1 MIANQPAL
9 IRREL
14 WEHRS
19 IYVTPAAIAVIVT
32 LGVLATLML
41 ASGFAKELDV
51 AIFGAQN
58 LAGDVERR
66 AALTGFFVGTSW
78 VFLVALMFL
87 TVFYSLDSLYA
98 ERKDKSI
105 LFWRSMPAT
114 DAETVISK
122 LLTAAIVIPAITA
135 VGIWATHLVNLIV
148 TSLWVSAKGG
158 DAGVLIWGS
167 VPILDNWLAALIVVV
182 ASGLWMSP
190 FIAWFLFVSTWA
202 KRMPILMAF
211 MPPIIL
217 GLLEWIVFRTQYFLT
232 TIGDRGDMTPL
243 FHSMSLERFFEE
255 EQWRDGVENISL
267 LQHMDLVGFVTDP
280 GFWSG
285 LLVCGLL
292 TTAAIYVRRYRD
304 DS

>member
-1 MIANQPAL
+1 MIAHQAAL

-32 LGVLATLML
+32 LGVLAMLML

-66 AALTGFFVGTSW
+66 AALTGFFLGTSW

-122 LLTAAIVIPAITA
+122 LLTAAIVIP
-135 VGIWATHLVNLIV
+135 
-148 TSLWVSAKGG
+148 
-158 DAGVLIWGS
+158 
-167 VPILDNWLAALIVVV
+167 
-182 ASGLWMSP
+182 
-190 FIAWFLFVSTWA
+190 
-202 KRMPILMAF
+202 
-211 MPPIIL
+211 
-217 GLLEWIVFRTQYFLT
+217 
-232 TIGDRGDMTPL
+232 
-243 FHSMSLERFFEE
+243 
-255 EQWRDGVENISL
+255 
-267 LQHMDLVGFVTDP
+267 
-280 GFWSG
+280 
-285 LLVCGLL
+285 
-292 TTAAIYVRRYRD
+292 
-304 DS
+304 

>member
-1 MIANQPAL
+1 MIAHQAAL
-9 IRREL
+9 IKREL

-32 LGVLATLML
+32 LGVLAMLML
-41 ASGFAKELDV
+41 ASGFAKELDM

-66 AALTGFFVGTSW
+66 AALTGFFVATSW

-122 LLTAAIVIPAITA
+122 LLTAAIVIPVITA

-211 MPPIIL
+211 MPPIVL

>member
-9 IRREL
+9 IKREL

-122 LLTAAIVIPAITA
+122 LLTAAIVIPVITA

-211 MPPIIL
+211 MPPIVL

-285 LLVCGLL
+285 LLVCGIL

>member
-1 MIANQPAL
+1 MISHQIAL
-9 IRREL
+9 IKREL
-14 WEHRS
+14 WEHRA

-32 LGVLATLML
+32 LGVLAMLML
-41 ASGFAKELDV
+41 AKGFAKELDL
-51 AIFGAQN
+51 AIFSAQN
-58 LAGDVERR
+58 IAGDSERR
-66 AALTGFFVGTSW
+66 AALTMFFVGTSW
-78 VFLVALMFL
+78 IFVVALMFL

-122 LLTAAIVIPAITA
+122 LLTAAIVIPVVTA
-135 VGIWATHLVNLIV
+135 AGIWITHLVNLIV
-148 TSLWVSAKGG
+148 TSIWVSTKGG
-158 DAGVLIWGS
+158 DAGLLIWGS
-167 VPILDNWLAALIVVV
+167 ISLFDNWIAALLIVV

-211 MPPIIL
+211 MPPIVL
-217 GLLEWIVFRTQYFLT
+217 GLLEWIVFRTRYFFT
-232 TIGDRGDMTPL
+232 TIGERGDMTPL
-243 FHSMSLERFFEE
+243 FHSLSLERFFEE
-255 EQWRDGVENISL
+255 ERWRDGVENISL
-267 LQHMDLVGFVTDP
+267 LEHIDLVGFVTAT

-285 LLVCGLL
+285 LLVCGIL